1 MKKIIKKLKDKKQFI
16 IIFVI
21 CTVAFIIGVLL
32 PSILN
37 EENRKIIQTSLN
49 SFFDTIKNNQLK
61 TNELLFKILTSNIII
76 DLILWLLG
84 ISIIGI
90 PIVIILLGYKSLSL
104 GFTISSIIST
114 YKLNGV
120 IKALIYIVPNIINL
134 FIFFVISYYSIS
146 FSLMLF
152 NYLFRKK
159 EYNKRI
165 IVNRYLKLLVIS
177 IIILI
182 FSSVIETYVVPKL
195 FSLT

>member
-61 TNELLFKILTSNIII
+61 TNELLFKTLTSNIII

-152 NYLFRKK
+152 NYLFLKK

>member
-1 MKKIIKKLKDKKQFI
+1 MKKIINKLKDKKKFI

-37 EENRKIIQTSLN
+37 EENRKIIETSLN

-61 TNELLFKILTSNIII
+61 TNELLFKTLTSNIII

-90 PIVIILLGYKSLSL
+90 PIVITLLGYKSLSL

-134 FIFFVISYYSIS
+134 LIFFVISYYSIS

-159 EYNKRI
+159 EYNKRV

>member
-21 CTVAFIIGVLL
+21 CVVAFIIGVLL

-159 EYNKRI
+159 EYNKKV

>member
-1 MKKIIKKLKDKKQFI
+1 MKKIINKLKDKKQFI
-16 IIFVI
+16 LIFVI
-21 CTVAFIIGVLL
+21 CIVAFIIGVLL

-37 EENRKIIQTSLN
+37 EENRKIIETSLN

-61 TNELLFKILTSNIII
+61 TNELLFKTLTSNIII

-120 IKALIYIVPNIINL
+120 IKAIIYIVPNIINL

>member
-21 CTVAFIIGVLL
+21 CIVAFIIGVLL

-61 TNELLFKILTSNIII
+61 TNELLFKSLTSNIII

-84 ISIIGI
+84 ISIVGI

>member
-61 TNELLFKILTSNIII
+61 TNELLFKTLTSNIII

-152 NYLFRKK
+152 NYLFGKK

-165 IVNRYLKLLVIS
+165 IVNKYLKLLVIS

>member
-21 CTVAFIIGVLL
+21 CIVAFIIGVLL

-61 TNELLFKILTSNIII
+61 TNELLFKTLTSNIII

-146 FSLMLF
+146 FSLMIF

>member
-21 CTVAFIIGVLL
+21 CVVAFIIGVLL

-61 TNELLFKILTSNIII
+61 TNELLFKTLTSNIII

-90 PIVIILLGYKSLSL
+90 PIVIVLLGYKSLSL

-159 EYNKRI
+159 EYNKRV

>member
-21 CTVAFIIGVLL
+21 CIVAFIIGVLL

-61 TNELLFKILTSNIII
+61 TNELLFKTLTSNIII

-165 IVNRYLKLLVIS
+165 IVNRYLKLLVTTNFTS
-177 IIILI
+177 NLTNVLLYN
-182 FSSVIETYVVPKL
+182 FSR
-195 FSLT
+195 

>member
-21 CTVAFIIGVLL
+21 CIVAFIIGVLL

-37 EENRKIIQTSLN
+37 EENRKIIETSLN

-61 TNELLFKILTSNIII
+61 TNELLFKTLTSNIII

-134 FIFFVISYYSIS
+134 LIFFVISYYSIS

-159 EYNKRI
+159 EYNKRV

>member
-1 MKKIIKKLKDKKQFI
+1 MKKIINKLKDKKQLI
-16 IIFVI
+16 SIFVI
-21 CTVAFIIGVLL
+21 CIVAFIIGVLL

-37 EENRKIIQTSLN
+37 EENRKIIETSLN

-61 TNELLFKILTSNIII
+61 TNELLFKTLTSNIII

-90 PIVIILLGYKSLSL
+90 PIVIILLSYKSLSL

-114 YKLNGV
+114 YKLNGI
-120 IKALIYIVPNIINL
+120 IKALIYIVPNTINL

-159 EYNKRI
+159 EYNKRV

>member
-21 CTVAFIIGVLL
+21 CIAAFIIGVLL

-61 TNELLFKILTSNIII
+61 TNELLFKTLTSNIII

-90 PIVIILLGYKSLSL
+90 PIVIILLGYKILSL
-104 GFTISSIIST
+104 GFTISSIISI

>member
-1 MKKIIKKLKDKKQFI
+1 MKKIIKKLKDKKKFI

-61 TNELLFKILTSNIII
+61 TNELLFKTLTSNIII

-134 FIFFVISYYSIS
+134 LIFFVISYYSIS

-159 EYNKRI
+159 EYNKRV

>member
-1 MKKIIKKLKDKKQFI
+1 MKKISKKLKEKKQFI

-21 CTVAFIIGVLL
+21 CIVAFIIGVLL

-61 TNELLFKILTSNIII
+61 TNELLFKTLTSNIII

>member
-21 CTVAFIIGVLL
+21 CIVAFIIGVLL

-49 SFFDTIKNNQLK
+49 SFFDTIKNHQLK
-61 TNELLFKILTSNIII
+61 TNELLFKTLTSNIII

>member
-1 MKKIIKKLKDKKQFI
+1 MKKIINKLKDKKQFI
-16 IIFVI
+16 LIFLI
-21 CTVAFIIGVLL
+21 CVVTFIIGVLL

-37 EENRKIIQTSLN
+37 EENRKIIETSLN
-49 SFFDTIKNNQLK
+49 SFFDTIKSNQLK
-61 TNELLFKILTSNIII
+61 TNELLFKTLTSNIII

-159 EYNKRI
+159 EYNKRV

>member
-1 MKKIIKKLKDKKQFI
+1 MKKTIKKLKDKKQFI

-21 CTVAFIIGVLL
+21 CIVAFIIGVLL

-61 TNELLFKILTSNIII
+61 TNELLFKTLTSNIII

>member
-21 CTVAFIIGVLL
+21 CIVAFIIGVLL

>member
-1 MKKIIKKLKDKKQFI
+1 MKKIINKLKDKKQFI
-16 IIFVI
+16 LIFVI
-21 CTVAFIIGVLL
+21 CIVAFIIGVLL

-37 EENRKIIQTSLN
+37 EENRKIIETSLN

-61 TNELLFKILTSNIII
+61 TNELLFKTLTSNIII

-120 IKALIYIVPNIINL
+120 IKVLIYIVPNIINL

>member
-21 CTVAFIIGVLL
+21 CIVAFIIGVLL

-61 TNELLFKILTSNIII
+61 TNELLFKTLTSNIII

-120 IKALIYIVPNIINL
+120 IKALIYILPNIINL

>member
-84 ISIIGI
+84 ISIVGI

>member
-1 MKKIIKKLKDKKQFI
+1 MKKTLNKLKDKKQFI

-21 CTVAFIIGVLL
+21 CIVTFIIGVLL

-37 EENRKIIQTSLN
+37 EENIKIIETSLN
-49 SFFDTIKNNQLK
+49 SFFETIKNNQLK
-61 TNELLFKILTSNIII
+61 SNELLFKTLTSNIII
-76 DLILWLLG
+76 DLTIWLLG

-90 PIVIILLGYKSLSL
+90 PLVILLLGYKSLSI
-104 GFTISSIIST
+104 GFTLSCIIST
-114 YKLNGV
+114 YKLNGI
-120 IKALIYIVPNIINL
+120 IKALIYIVPNTINL
-134 FIFFVISYYSIS
+134 FIFFILSYYSIS

-159 EYNKRI
+159 EYNKKV

-182 FSSVIETYVVPKL
+182 FTSVVETYVAPKL
-195 FSLT
+195 FLLT

>member
-21 CTVAFIIGVLL
+21 CIVAFIIGVLL

-84 ISIIGI
+84 ISIVGI

>member
-21 CTVAFIIGVLL
+21 CTLAFIIGVLL
-32 PSILN
+32 TSILN

-61 TNELLFKILTSNIII
+61 TNELLFKTLTSNIII

-152 NYLFRKK
+152 NYLFGKK

>member
-1 MKKIIKKLKDKKQFI
+1 MKKIINKLKDKKQFI
-16 IIFVI
+16 LIFVI
-21 CTVAFIIGVLL
+21 CIVAFIIGVLL

-37 EENRKIIQTSLN
+37 EENRKIIETSLN

-61 TNELLFKILTSNIII
+61 PNELLFKTLTSNIII

-120 IKALIYIVPNIINL
+120 IKAIIYIVPNIINL

>member
-21 CTVAFIIGVLL
+21 CIVAFIIGVLL

-61 TNELLFKILTSNIII
+61 TNELLFKSLTSNIII

-134 FIFFVISYYSIS
+134 FIYFVISY
-146 FSLMLF
+146 
-152 NYLFRKK
+152 
-159 EYNKRI
+159 
-165 IVNRYLKLLVIS
+165 
-177 IIILI
+177 
-182 FSSVIETYVVPKL
+182 
-195 FSLT
+195 

>member
-1 MKKIIKKLKDKKQFI
+1 MKKIINKLKEKKQFI
-16 IIFVI
+16 LIFLI
-21 CTVAFIIGVLL
+21 CVVAFIIGVLL

-37 EENRKIIQTSLN
+37 EENRKIIETSLN

-61 TNELLFKILTSNIII
+61 TSELLFKTLTSNIII

-159 EYNKRI
+159 EYNKRV

>member
-1 MKKIIKKLKDKKQFI
+1 MDLQISKKQFI

-21 CTVAFIIGVLL
+21 CIVAFIIGVLL

-61 TNELLFKILTSNIII
+61 TNELLFKTLTSNIII

-84 ISIIGI
+84 ISIVGI

>member
-1 MKKIIKKLKDKKQFI
+1 MKKTLNKLKDKKQFI
-16 IIFVI
+16 LIFVI
-21 CTVAFIIGVLL
+21 CIVTFIIGILL

-37 EENRKIIQTSLN
+37 EENRKIIETSLN
-49 SFFDTIKNNQLK
+49 SFFETIKNNQLK
-61 TNELLFKILTSNIII
+61 SNELLFKTLTSNIII
-76 DLILWLLG
+76 DLTIWILG

-90 PIVIILLGYKSLSL
+90 PLVILLLGYKSLSI
-104 GFTISSIIST
+104 GFTLSCIIST
-114 YKLNGV
+114 YKLNGI
-120 IKALIYIVPNIINL
+120 IKALIYIVPNTINL
-134 FIFFVISYYSIS
+134 FIFFILSYYSIS

-159 EYNKRI
+159 EYNKKV

-182 FSSVIETYVVPKL
+182 FTSVVETYVVPKL

>member
-1 MKKIIKKLKDKKQFI
+1 MKKIINKLKDKKQFI
-16 IIFVI
+16 LIFVI
-21 CTVAFIIGVLL
+21 CIVAFIIGVLL

-37 EENRKIIQTSLN
+37 EENRKIIETSLN

-61 TNELLFKILTSNIII
+61 TNELLFKTLTSTIII

-120 IKALIYIVPNIINL
+120 IKVLIYIVPNIINL

>member
-21 CTVAFIIGVLL
+21 CIVAFIIGVLL

-61 TNELLFKILTSNIII
+61 TNELLFKSLTSNIII

-152 NYLFRKK
+152 NYLFGKK

>member
-1 MKKIIKKLKDKKQFI
+1 MKKIINKLKDKKQFI
-16 IIFVI
+16 LIFVI
-21 CTVAFIIGVLL
+21 CIVAFIIGVLL

-37 EENRKIIQTSLN
+37 EENRKIIETSLN

-61 TNELLFKILTSNIII
+61 TNELLFKTLTSNIII

-159 EYNKRI
+159 EYNKRV

>member
-1 MKKIIKKLKDKKQFI
+1 MKKIINKLKDKKQLI
-16 IIFVI
+16 SIFVI
-21 CTVAFIIGVLL
+21 CIVAFIIGVLL

-37 EENRKIIQTSLN
+37 EENIKIIEKSLN

-61 TNELLFKILTSNIII
+61 TNELLFKTLTSNIII

-90 PIVIILLGYKSLSL
+90 PIVIILLSYKSLSL

-114 YKLNGV
+114 YKLNGI
-120 IKALIYIVPNIINL
+120 IKALIYIVPNTINL

-159 EYNKRI
+159 EYNRKI
-165 IVNRYLKLLVIS
+165 IVKRYLKLLVIS
-177 IIILI
+177 IILI

-195 FSLT
+195 FFLT

>member
-21 CTVAFIIGVLL
+21 CIVAFIIGVLL

-61 TNELLFKILTSNIII
+61 TNELLFKTLTSNIII

-134 FIFFVISYYSIS
+134 FIFFVISYYSIG

>member
-1 MKKIIKKLKDKKQFI
+1 MKKIINKLKDKKQFI
-16 IIFVI
+16 LIFVI
-21 CTVAFIIGVLL
+21 CIVAFIIGVLL

-37 EENRKIIQTSLN
+37 EENRKIIETSLN

-61 TNELLFKILTSNIII
+61 TNELLFKTLTSNIII

-165 IVNRYLKLLVIS
+165 IVNRYIKLLVIS

>member
-1 MKKIIKKLKDKKQFI
+1 MKKTIKKLKDKKQFI

-21 CTVAFIIGVLL
+21 CIVAFIIGVLL

-61 TNELLFKILTSNIII
+61 TNELLFKTLTSNIII

-90 PIVIILLGYKSLSL
+90 PIAIILLGYKSLSL

>member
-61 TNELLFKILTSNIII
+61 TNELLFKTLTSNIII

-84 ISIIGI
+84 ISVIGI

>member
-1 MKKIIKKLKDKKQFI
+1 MKKIIKKLKNKKQFI

-61 TNELLFKILTSNIII
+61 TNELLFKTLTSNIII

-146 FSLMLF
+146 FSLMIF
-152 NYLFRKK
+152 NYLFGKK